1 MNEPGFDP
9 DSQQATATAL
19 DQVQRAFRLAL
30 LLAALGCVTACNSQE
45 GVDATSVSNGAAT
58 GPAPV
63 EPGPQQGATDEGG
76 STAQPG
82 PAPDVDGQLAFE
94 AAPGV
99 TVIPDP
105 RIAFVPN
112 IGIVEGAEAVLVV
125 DTGLGEANGKQ
136 ALARAREI
144 AGDRRLYLT
153 TTHFHPEHNFGAS
166 AFQGSATLILNEAQA
181 IELQEKGPAYIELF
195 KTFGPQVA
203 ERLEGTQ
210 LIEPDRV
217 YSGELT
223 LDLGGREV
231 ILREIPAH
239 TRGDQLIHVPD
250 LKLIFT
256 GDIAETRFFPIMPD
270 ADSSADRWIAVL
282 RDLEAL
288 QPEIVV
294 PGHGAVAGAEILVAL
309 RLHIEFLRDRV
320 RELAAAGESQQT
332 ITDLLVPATTALY
345 PGWDNQMFLPFEI
358 AILYAEATGT
368 APQLPRL

>member
-1 MNEPGFDP
+1 MSDPGIDP
-9 DSQQATATAL
+9 HSRQATTTAR
-19 DQVQRAFRLAL
+19 DQARLILRLAL
-30 LLAALGCVTACNSQE
+30 LLALLGSVTACNPPE
-45 GVDATSVSNGAAT
+45 GADALAASNGAAT
-58 GPAPV
+58 GQAPV
-63 EPGPQQGATDEGG
+63 ESGQQQGEVNEDT
-76 STAQPG
+76 SPAQPS

-125 DTGLGEANGKQ
+125 DTGLGESNGER
-136 ALARAREI
+136 ALAKAREV
-144 AGDRRLYLT
+144 AGDRHLYLT

-166 AFQGSATLILNEAQA
+166 AFQGNATLILNEAQA
-181 IELQEKGPAYIELF
+181 FELREKGPAYIELF

-203 ERLEGTQ
+203 ERLEGTR
-210 LIEPDRV
+210 LVEADRV
-217 YSGELT
+217 YSGEMT

-239 TRGDQLIHVPD
+239 TRGDQLIYLPD
-250 LKLIFT
+250 ANLIFT

-270 ADSSADRWIAVL
+270 ADSSADRWVGVL
-282 RDLEAL
+282 RELEAL

-294 PGHGAVAGAEILVAL
+294 PGHGAVGSAEILIAV
-309 RLHIEFLRDRV
+309 RLHIEVLRDRV
-320 RELAAAGESQQT
+320 RELAAAGESQQA
-332 ITDLLVPATTALY
+332 ITALLIPAITAVY
-345 PGWDNQMFLPFEI
+345 SGWDNQMFLSFEI

-368 APQLPRL
+368 APQLPGF